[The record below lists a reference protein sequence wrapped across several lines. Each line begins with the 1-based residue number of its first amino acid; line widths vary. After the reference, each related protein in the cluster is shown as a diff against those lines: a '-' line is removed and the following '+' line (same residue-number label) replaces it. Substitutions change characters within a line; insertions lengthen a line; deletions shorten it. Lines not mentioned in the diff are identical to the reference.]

1 MARKKDPPKPLLASK
16 FDFVTSLDNV
26 IQESIMFLQAVEMV
40 TDRGM
45 AEGPVAD
52 ILKERSAAFR
62 AAIFTDT

>member
-16 FDFVTSLDNV
+16 FDFVTSRDNV
-26 IQESIMFLQAVEMV
+26 IQESIMFLQAGEMV

-45 AEGPVAD
+45 VEGPVAD
-52 ILKERSAAFR
+52 VLKERSAAFR